1 MVDSEDAWKS
11 VSKYYPNNAYYSRRS
26 EQQLARWYL
35 EEDDYDRAL
44 MLFGRFSAMDEVEAQ
59 FRAFGLAGEA
69 VVLAVQGKSQQSA
82 DKLADLWPLRS
93 KLDSEMRDM
102 VTQLV
107 RRNQRALSQQSAK
120 KWEEWFAESEEP
132 SERGTRSGELGTQ

>member
-1 MVDSEDAWKS
+1 
-11 VSKYYPNNAYYSRRS
+11 
-26 EQQLARWYL
+26 LARWYL

-44 MLFGRFSAMDEVEAQ
+44 PLFAKFAAMDEVEGQ

-69 VVLAVQGKSQQSA
+69 VVLALQGKSQQSA
-82 DKLADLWPLRS
+82 EKLADLWPLRGN
-93 KLDSEMRDM
+93 LDGEMRDM

-120 KWEEWFAESEEP
+120 KWEEWFVESEE
-132 SERGTRSGELGTQ
+132 RGARSPDRPLQ